1 MKIASYT
8 IEQLQ
13 RMIQRLESFQGTTN
27 QRTWDKRYLRAYRQ
41 QLQEK
46 QNESNT
52 WERNHPT

>member
-52 WERNHPT
+52 